1 MPGVACDTEWECHEK
16 GRCPGL
22 EEQSGEGTELASYM
36 AFGQS
41 VCEWVEAGHVKV
53 KSMYV
58 CWGGDGGIIPG
69 RGKAMNQFFHSRTAW
84 CVHVTNRKQLCIL
97 LI

>member
-22 EEQSGEGTELASYM
+22 EKQSGEGTELASYM

-58 CWGGDGGIIPG
+58 CWGGNVVLFQ
-69 RGKAMNQFFHSRTAW
+69 AE
-84 CVHVTNRKQLCIL
+84 RKQWTNSSIVERHGVCM
-97 LI
+97 